1 MKVLNNKKL
10 LRTLVAFV
18 LLNFYCNIVCAQNYG
33 EDIKIRTMLHS
44 FYTTYISAGC
54 EDLSTNYEPK
64 LNRILKRYCTA
75 KFVKNLTARTETGEI
90 DWDPLINAQDF
101 DPKWILTLSIKR
113 NISRINQYDI
123 SYFDDYSQK
132 ECTMKVTVT
141 KQGEDFLINN
151 VLLYDSKWLFN

>member
-10 LRTLVAFV
+10 LRIIVAFV
-18 LLNFYCNIVCAQNYG
+18 LLNFYCNIVSAQNYG

-64 LNRILKRYCTA
+64 LNRIKKRYCTA
-75 KFVKNLTARTETGEI
+75 KFVKNLTSRTETGEI

-101 DPKWILTLSIKR
+101 NPKWILSLSIKR
-113 NISRINQYDI
+113 NVSRINQYDI
-123 SYFDDYSQK
+123 SYFDDYTHK
-132 ECTMKVTVT
+132 ESTMKVTVT